1 MSTTQ
6 NTATGIAKISS
17 KKLLTVA
24 PLAGIVAAAINAV
37 LFFIGKAT
45 GLISDSV
52 LIQPSNQPISLV
64 PVLISSILPTLLAAG
79 VLALLNRFVAAP
91 LRVFTIIAVVL
102 LVLSFINPFAAIPN
116 IPIGMGIWL
125 NVMHVVV
132 AGVVV
137 LAFRRFTAAE

>member
-1 MSTTQ
+1 MSTT
-6 NTATGIAKISS
+6 KISS

-37 LFFIGKAT
+37 LFFIGKSS
-45 GLISDSV
+45 GLISDSI
-52 LIQPSNQPISLV
+52 LIQPANEPISV
-64 PVLISSILPTLLAAG
+64 IPVIISSIIPTLLAAG
-79 VLALLNRFVAAP
+79 VLALLNRFVADP
-91 LRVFTIIAVVL
+91 LRVFTIVSGVL

-116 IPIGMGIWL
+116 VPIGMGVWL

-137 LAFRRFTAAE
+137 FAFRRFTAVE